1 MLQLLRAQNFKMES
15 FAIKARTS
23 ERAFNIAKVY
33 YGGMA
38 VKRISTFAFREVFK
52 EVVVGKSR

>member
-1 MLQLLRAQNFKMES
+1 MKS
-15 FAIKARTS
+15 FSKRLELS